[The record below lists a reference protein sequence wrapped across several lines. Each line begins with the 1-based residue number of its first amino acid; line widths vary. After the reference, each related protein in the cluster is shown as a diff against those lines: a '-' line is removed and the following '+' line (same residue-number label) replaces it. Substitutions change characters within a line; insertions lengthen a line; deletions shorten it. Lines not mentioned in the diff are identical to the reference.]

1 MAKEKVGIYRR
12 WLGPVPIA
20 NGKPIPKSEWLARRR
35 HVWTVRWFGTTGK
48 RYSKDFK
55 TKKLAES
62 YARDLDSRIK
72 VAKQDRPS
80 RITLAEFIH
89 EHLHVMRG
97 QVAYATLMDQKRALE
112 FFEKF
117 IGGSVRLKEI
127 QPRHA
132 EGFIAE
138 RLASDLAIGTVN
150 KDIRTLRR
158 IFNLAIDP
166 RGHLEEGQ
174 NPFGRIR
181 QRKKAGKSIRYV
193 STNEY
198 RAMSAATPYLW
209 WRALISVACG
219 SGLRRSEILHLTWA
233 DIDFENQRIHVQTKP
248 SSGCLIEWEPKDH
261 ENREVPMSAESTQLL
276 ADMQVNSEEGFAYI
290 FISPARFKRIKQR
303 EVAGRWNSRSDVV
316 NNLGRDFD
324 VIRRRSGIAPCTLHD
339 LRRSAITNWA
349 QRLPIQ
355 VVQQLA
361 GHSNIATTRKYYL
374 TVRPED
380 MASASRVVNEI
391 LEVRKSE

>member
-12 WLGPVPIA
+12 WLEPVPVE
-20 NGKPIPKSEWLARRR
+20 NGQPIPKSEWPAKRR
-35 HVWTVRWFGTTGK
+35 HTWTVRWFGTTGK
-48 RYSKDFK
+48 RYSKDFE
-55 TKKLAES
+55 TKKLAER
-62 YARDLDSRIK
+62 YARDLDGKIR

-97 QVAYATLMDQKRALE
+97 QVAYATLMDQKRALT

-117 IGGSVRLKEI
+117 IGGSVALQEI

-138 RLASDLAIGTVN
+138 RLASDLAVGTVN

-166 RGHLEEGQ
+166 RGYLEGGQ

-181 QRKKAGKSIRYV
+181 QRKKAGKNLRYV
-193 STNEY
+193 SAEEY
-198 RAMSAATPYLW
+198 RTLSAAAPGLW
-209 WRALISVACG
+209 WRALLSVAYG
-219 SGLRRSEILHLTWA
+219 SGLRRSEILNLTWA
-233 DIDFENQRIHVQTKP
+233 DIDFENQRLHVQAKST
-248 SSGCLIEWEPKDH
+248 SCRSIEWEPKDH
-261 ENREVPMSAESTQLL
+261 ENRLVPLSGESTQLL
-276 ADMQVNSEEGFAYI
+276 ADIQAESEEGFAYV
-290 FISPARFKRIKQR
+290 FISPARFKHIKQR
-303 EVAGRWNSRSDVV
+303 EAKGRWNPRSDAI

-380 MASASRVVNEI
+380 MAAASRVLNEM

>member
-1 MAKEKVGIYRR
+1 
-12 WLGPVPIA
+12 L
-20 NGKPIPKSEWLARRR
+20 
-35 HVWTVRWFGTTGK
+35 
-48 RYSKDFK
+48 
-55 TKKLAES
+55 
-62 YARDLDSRIK
+62 
-72 VAKQDRPS
+72 Q
-80 RITLAEFIH
+80 
-89 EHLHVMRG
+89 
-97 QVAYATLMDQKRALE
+97 
-112 FFEKF
+112 
-117 IGGSVRLKEI
+117 EI

-132 EGFIAE
+132 EAFIAE
-138 RLASDLAIGTVN
+138 RLASDLTVGTVN

-166 RGHLEEGQ
+166 RGYLEEGQ

-181 QRKKAGKSIRYV
+181 QRKKAGKAIRYV
-193 STNEY
+193 STGEY
-198 RAMSAATPYLW
+198 RALSAATSHLW
-209 WRALISVACG
+209 WHALMSVAYG
-219 SGLRRSEILHLTWA
+219 SGLRRGEILHLTWA

-248 SSGCLIEWEPKDH
+248 SSRCLIEWEPKDH
-261 ENREVPMSAESTQLL
+261 ENRVVPMSAESTQLL
-276 ADMQVNSEEGFAYI
+276 ANIQANSEEGFAYI

-303 EVAGRWNSRSDVV
+303 EAAGRWNSRSDVV

-324 VIRRRSGIAPCTLHD
+324 VIRRRSGISRCTLHD
-339 LRRSAITNWA
+339 LRRSEITNWA

-380 MASASRVVNEI
+380 MTLASRVLDEI